1 MDAKNKML
9 KEKLDAMAQQS
20 AGNIPDAAKKIM
32 AAATQLVSDSIAER
46 NLPKIGDTLSHFELV
61 DSKGQLQTSEALLA
75 ESNLILTF
83 FRGGWWPYCVAEL
96 SALNEFVHM
105 YRKSNARLLAI
116 SPQTPENNRIVIEK
130 NKLGFEILFD
140 KDNSYARS
148 LDLVHGFEGDLIEIY
163 RGFGIDVAKSNGNQ
177 VWELPMPTRLIVDQ
191 DKKIVSVNINAKY
204 TERPEPEET
213 LNVLIRHNET
223 K

>member
-20 AGNIPDAAKKIM
+20 AGKIPDAAKKIM

-83 FRGGWWPYCVAEL
+83 FRGGW
-96 SALNEFVHM
+96 
-105 YRKSNARLLAI
+105 
-116 SPQTPENNRIVIEK
+116 
-130 NKLGFEILFD
+130 
-140 KDNSYARS
+140 
-148 LDLVHGFEGDLIEIY
+148 
-163 RGFGIDVAKSNGNQ
+163 
-177 VWELPMPTRLIVDQ
+177 
-191 DKKIVSVNINAKY
+191 
-204 TERPEPEET
+204 
-213 LNVLIRHNET
+213 
-223 K
+223 